1 MTEVIANRTF
11 NFIFKGEKIVIGPSR
26 DPSHT
31 SLFLSF
37 SSHDCLIGNTLSCSV
52 DKFMARET
60 FSIEETPAIIKS
72 TSQMIVVSIVI
83 HS

>member
-1 MTEVIANRTF
+1 MTEVITNRTF
-11 NFIFKGEKIVIGPSR
+11 NFIFKGQKVVIGPFC

-37 SSHDCLIGNTLSCSV
+37 SSHDCLIGNTLSCFV
-52 DKFMARET
+52 AKVMARET
-60 FSIEETPAIIKS
+60 LAIEETSVIIKS
-72 TSQMIVVSIVI
+72 TRKMIVVSIVI